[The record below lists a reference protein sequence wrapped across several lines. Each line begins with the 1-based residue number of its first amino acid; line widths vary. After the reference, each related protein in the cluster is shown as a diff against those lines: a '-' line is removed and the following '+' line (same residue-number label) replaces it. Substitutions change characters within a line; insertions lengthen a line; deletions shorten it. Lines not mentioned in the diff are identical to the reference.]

1 MFRRLLS
8 VGILNRNLKIR
19 DYDCS
24 LKKSQCVISKIV
36 QRSHTTKV
44 HNDKQQEFT
53 VQVNDAKKT
62 IVLVDGSDA
71 KDVYEY
77 PFVWLRDNCQ
87 CEECFHKTSLSR
99 IINWEKFDISVSPKN
114 VEVQS

>member
-8 VGILNRNLKIR
+8 VGILKRNLVIR

-24 LKKSQCVISKIV
+24 LKQSQCVISGVV
-36 QRSHTTKV
+36 QRFLSTKV
-44 HNDKQQEFT
+44 QSDKQREFT
-53 VQVNDAKKT
+53 VKVNDAKKT
-62 IVLVDGSDA
+62 LVLVDGSDA
-71 KDVYEY
+71 YEY

-87 CEECFHKTSLSR
+87 CEECFHQSSSSR
-99 IINWEKFDISVSPKN
+99 IINWEKFDLSVSPKN

>member
-8 VGILNRNLKIR
+8 VGILRRNFKIR

-24 LKKSQCVISKIV
+24 LKKSQCVISGVV
-36 QRSHTTKV
+36 QRSLTTKV
-44 HNDKQQEFT
+44 QSDKQQEFT
-53 VQVNDAKKT
+53 VKVNDAKKT

-71 KDVYEY
+71 FEY

-87 CEECFHKTSLSR
+87 CSECFHETSLSR
-99 IINWEKFDISVSPKN
+99 IINWEKFDLSVSPKN